1 MKPSDFKVLCLLG
14 AGDTGRVYLVEKMPS
29 AFIPQAYNTRFFALK
44 TISQNDLRKRNKIKR
59 FEAEYD
65 VLLSSQHPFL
75 MKMYTAFAD
84 ERNYYILLEF
94 AGGSDLATVIKR
106 QPGAYFA
113 ENIVL

>member
-1 MKPSDFKVLCLLG
+1 
-14 AGDTGRVYLVEKMPS
+14 
-29 AFIPQAYNTRFFALK
+29 
-44 TISQNDLRKRNKIKR
+44 
-59 FEAEYD
+59 
-65 VLLSSQHPFL
+65 

-106 QPGAYFA
+106 QPGGYFA